1 MADIEVRSRRGGKHA
16 PVAAGR
22 SDRRRDSHRV
32 AFALG
37 GLAGGNGFGAGFLEA
52 ARLSNIRPTA
62 ISCTSGMIVWTARFL
77 AGGDLAQHFREEQGG
92 SLAANAL
99 PPPVASA
106 LVGLVGVPGIFRPA
120 VPEYWMRW
128 LQLPLDPRAQTL
140 ANAAWPVQTALP
152 VRPESYFDA
161 IAQTLNGS
169 DVAVLFNAFCP
180 QDGEEYLFLNPAA
193 MQLLAREPGQRH
205 GNQVFHA
212 ISAAA
217 VRAALHLYAYG
228 YDEQFEGRQ
237 LVDGAYHRQFI
248 LEELCEI
255 PGASK
260 PARVWMVRPQN
271 SRWLGPMPGNH
282 FEQRDLETEI
292 GMNSSYAGQV
302 RRIDLVNRL
311 LAEGKLAPGSY
322 QPVELRPFE
331 FNGQRGYFDYFNESQ
346 AVFDMACHE
355 ALAALRTSLLQGQ
368 QP

>member
-1 MADIEVRSRRGGKHA
+1 MADIEVRSRRGAKRA
-16 PVAAGR
+16 AAGPSGR
-22 SDRRRDSHRV
+22 KRESHRV

-52 ARLSNIRPTA
+52 ARRSNIRPTA
-62 ISCTSGMIVWTARFL
+62 ISCTSGMIAWTARFL
-77 AGGDLAQHFREEQGG
+77 AGDDLAEHFREEQGG
-92 SLAANAL
+92 PWAAGSLPRPL
-99 PPPVASA
+99 ASA

-128 LQLPLDPRAQTL
+128 LQWPFDPRPETL

-152 VRPESYFDA
+152 LRPEAYFDA
-161 IAQTLNGS
+161 IAQTLIGS

-205 GNQVFHA
+205 GNQVFHPIDA
-212 ISAAA
+212 PA

-228 YDEQFEGRQ
+228 YDEQFQGRQ

-248 LEELCEI
+248 LEELCEL
-255 PGASK
+255 PGESK

-271 SRWLGPMPGNH
+271 SRWVGPMPANH

-302 RRIDLVNRL
+302 RRIDLINRL

-331 FNGQRGYFDYFNESQ
+331 FAGQRGYFDYFNESQ

-355 ALAALRTSLLQGQ
+355 ALAALQTSLLQAQ